1 MRILFRLTMIT
12 LGFTYLAGC
21 NTSGVET
28 MESATVITSEN
39 ITRIVGVRWI
49 LQKINIDGNEYDV
62 LGDRP
67 YVEFSDGG
75 RISGFTSINRCS
87 GSMQLDDQGRA
98 RWSPFASTKMSGPSE
113 LMKQESIFLEALP
126 RVQRLS
132 IEGTHLTA
140 HSEDD
145 QVELVFCVTVQ

>member
-1 MRILFRLTMIT
+1 MRT
-12 LGFTYLAGC
+12 LCQLAIVALGLACLAGC
-21 NTSGVET
+21 NTAGDET
-28 MESATVITSEN
+28 MESTTVITSEN
-39 ITRIVGVRWI
+39 ISRIVGVRWT
-49 LQKINIDGNEYDV
+49 LQKMNVDGNEHD
-62 LGDRP
+62 LTGDRP

-87 GSMQLDDQGRA
+87 GLMQLDDQGRA
-98 RWSPFASTKMSGPSE
+98 LWSPFASTKMAGPPE

-132 IEGTHLTA
+132 IEGTHLTG

-145 QVELVFCVTVQ
+145 QVELVFRVAVQ